1 MVTHHAVDVQLEG
14 GVVVRS
20 RLVQMN
26 EEEEVRPL
34 VVFLLDVLLE
44 TLATTTTT
52 TCHVSEEWSM
62 KSQDHVSLTP
72 PPCSKS

>member
-20 RLVQMN
+20 RLVQVD

-44 TLATTTTT
+44 TLTTKQQQQGV
-52 TCHVSEEWSM
+52 TC
-62 KSQDHVSLTP
+62 LRNGR
-72 PPCSKS
+72 